1 MDLENKKCYN
11 ISRGDNMIKMKNIS
25 PYQNDALDNI
35 DKFIL
40 KLVKYDR
47 EVPNHTSERIKETLK
62 FLFLNSR

>member
-1 MDLENKKCYN
+1 
-11 ISRGDNMIKMKNIS
+11 MIKMKNIS